1 MGEYRKCVL
10 ETYII
15 ITTLI
20 LTSKVLRW
28 GGGGGGQ
35 RPRREGKWGAR
46 SAGEGAGA
54 RGGGGGNRSGK
65 GGWGAEPLL
74 LFIII
79 KIFENICDIKILMI
93 ISQIDIF
100 ENV

>member
-1 MGEYRKCVL
+1 M
-10 ETYII
+10 
-15 ITTLI
+15 
-20 LTSKVLRW
+20 LRW
-28 GGGGGGQ
+28 GRPKAVEGG
-35 RPRREGKWGAR
+35 EVGAR

-54 RGGGGGNRSGK
+54 RGGEGGYWSG
-65 GGWGAEPLL
+65 WRRAEPLL

>member
-1 MGEYRKCVL
+1 M
-10 ETYII
+10 
-15 ITTLI
+15 
-20 LTSKVLRW
+20 LRW
-28 GGGGGGQ
+28 GRPEAAVGGGS
-35 RPRREGKWGAR
+35 GAR
-46 SAGEGAGA
+46 SAGKAREHGVVKGEAGLVPGA
-54 RGGGGGNRSGK
+54 
-65 GGWGAEPLL
+65 AEPLLL